1 MVEYIVFRVKKDRR
15 YKTGIKPNSFE
26 YISDI
31 LHTYEQAEKTAKE
44 LKTDGY
50 WIGINTITTY

>member
-1 MVEYIVFRVKKDRR
+1 MVEYIVFRVKTDKR

-31 LHTYEQAEKTAKE
+31 LHTYEQAEKIANE
-44 LKTDGY
+44 LKTNGY
-50 WIGINTITTY
+50 CIGISTITTY